1 MSLSEREREREKG
14 GLTHTTN
21 QPTKSKRLSHKD
33 MEGGSAGEIN
43 VNVNVKIIKI
53 RFEYINKPRVVRPGG
68 GRGGIPNKWRRR
80 RRK

>member
-1 MSLSEREREREKG
+1 
-14 GLTHTTN
+14 
-21 QPTKSKRLSHKD
+21 